1 MSKDGG
7 FAHADLSYAVFEIV
21 MHVRTAHTTGTDTD
35 KDFVTN
41 RGGGCFGVDPKIILA
56 IQTANTCLH
65 SLLHQGRQPG

>member
-41 RGGGCFGVDPKIILA
+41 RGGGCFGVDPKIVSA
-56 IQTANTCLH
+56 IKRINNIESDYH
-65 SLLHQGRQPG
+65 Y